1 MKTLNALIISLFI
14 PALCAAQ
21 FAMEKQVLS
30 CGGGAISSA
39 QYEMDGTLAQTA
51 TGTSASAGYVVN
63 SGFWTPDS
71 QLSSVCVFG
80 DDFSD
85 LDASDWIPSN
95 GVWSAV
101 TGSLVGTFNKKAEN
115 INSSFTGCGASCSVQ
130 ATMQVQAGASASLI
144 GWYADKK
151 TNVELMMTKSKWI
164 LKQKSAGRK
173 VTKGKFKTAIQ
184 PDTPYVARIIYD
196 GSSFQVMI
204 DGVVVINVA
213 AGAPANGGIGVR
225 MKSLIKTD
233 VSVTFDDFCAIL

>member
-1 MKTLNALIISLFI
+1 MRSVSILLMLVFI
-14 PALCAAQ
+14 PGICAAQ

-30 CGGGAISSA
+30 CGGGVVSSA
-39 QYEMDGTLAQTA
+39 QYEMDGTLTQTA

-71 QLSSVCVFG
+71 QLSTACVFG

-85 LDASDWIPSN
+85 LEASDWVPSG

-101 TGSLVGTFNKKAEN
+101 TGSLVGTFSKKAEN
-115 INSSFTGCGASCSVQ
+115 IDSSFAGCGASCSVQ
-130 ATMQVQAGASASLI
+130 ATMQVQAGAAASLL

-151 TNVELMMTKSKWI
+151 TNVELQMTKSKWI